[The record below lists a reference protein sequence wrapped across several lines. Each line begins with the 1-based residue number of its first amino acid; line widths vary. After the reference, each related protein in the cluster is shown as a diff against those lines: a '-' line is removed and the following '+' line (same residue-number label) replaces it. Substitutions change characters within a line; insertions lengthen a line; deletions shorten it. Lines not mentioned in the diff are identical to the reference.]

1 MIIKPGIF
9 LSIKCLLLTL
19 VLLVSSKAALSQ
31 DEYYIPK
38 ALIIPVH
45 THKQELHLSLGKGGG
60 YDANISYALSKHLAV
75 FTTGTL
81 NTGTLRRM
89 SFSGDRYMI
98 QKNDYAVKG
107 GIGYFFT
114 TDHKLMNHIESY
126 AGYGSYKVDNYWYFP
141 DERGKGG
148 YETKA
153 GFWNVF
159 WQLQATHKI
168 KRHELTAAVRLAY
181 SRYRYLEYRDV
192 RRSNDHVKTT
202 LDGLW
207 GMTIDPVISYS
218 YLVKKFK
225 FNVQYGASA
234 ALNPAVTMDETF
246 YRKEGNQTIAIKPPG
261 ITKIRIGT
269 FIGRLSIQYNFDFRR
284 K

>member
-114 TDHKLMNHIESY
+114 TDHKLMIILN
-126 AGYGSYKVDNYWYFP
+126 P
-141 DERGKGG
+141 M
-148 YETKA
+148 
-153 GFWNVF
+153 
-159 WQLQATHKI
+159 QATEAT
-168 KRHELTAAVRLAY
+168 RLTTISISPMKEEKAVMKQ
-181 SRYRYLEYRDV
+181 
-192 RRSNDHVKTT
+192 RRGS
-202 LDGLW
+202 
-207 GMTIDPVISYS
+207 GMSFGS
-218 YLVKKFK
+218 FR
-225 FNVQYGASA
+225 QH
-234 ALNPAVTMDETF
+234 
-246 YRKEGNQTIAIKPPG
+246 
-261 ITKIRIGT
+261 IR
-269 FIGRLSIQYNFDFRR
+269 
-284 K
+284 